1 MTNNASLY
9 RIAAVQMEP
18 KLGRLDAN
26 LEQILNWLEP
36 AAMAGAKLVVFP
48 ECALSGYGFSSRQ
61 EGLDHAVA
69 LDSAAVRRVVAACER
84 HQCFCI
90 FGLLERDGDRLFNA
104 CALVGPEGVVGS
116 YRKVH
121 LPFLGIDMFVDPG
134 DRPFAVHDAGGLKV
148 GMHICYDGGFP
159 ETARVLALLGAD
171 LLVLPTNWPTH
182 SECAADH
189 MIPTRAME
197 NTVYVMAVNR
207 VGEESGFRFIGR
219 SSIVDPSGRVLAKAG
234 SDGEEVIQAEIDPTV
249 ARRGFDTE
257 FGFQRLQVAW
267 LVVEKLLRESR
278 VLEMK
283 SFSCHKLKI
292 YSLFTTDKA

>member
-1 MTNNASLY
+1 MTNIASSY
-9 RIAAVQMEP
+9 RVAAVQMEP

-61 EGLDHAVA
+61 EGLDHAVS
-69 LDSAAVRRVVAACER
+69 LDSAPVRKVVAACER

-104 CALVGPEGVVGS
+104 CVLVGPSGVVGS

-159 ETARVLALLGAD
+159 ETARVLDAAGRRFARLADELADALRMRRRAHDPDPRDGKHRLCDGRQPGGRGERVSFYRAKLD
-171 LLVLPTNWPTH
+171 RR
-182 SECAADH
+182 SRRACA
-189 MIPTRAME
+189 
-197 NTVYVMAVNR
+197 
-207 VGEESGFRFIGR
+207 GQGR
-219 SSIVDPSGRVLAKAG
+219 GGCGGSPPGR
-234 SDGEEVIQAEIDPTV
+234 
-249 ARRGFDTE
+249 
-257 FGFQRLQVAW
+257 
-267 LVVEKLLRESR
+267 
-278 VLEMK
+278 
-283 SFSCHKLKI
+283 H
-292 YSLFTTDKA
+292 

>member
-1 MTNNASLY
+1 METKSATY
-9 RIAAVQMEP
+9 RVAGVQMEP

-48 ECALSGYGFSSRQ
+48 ECALSGYGFASREQ
-61 EGLDHAVA
+61 GLDHAVS
-69 LDSAAVRRVVAACER
+69 LDSAPVRKVVTACER
-84 HQCFCI
+84 HQCFCV

-104 CALVGPEGVVGS
+104 CVLTGPRGVVGS

-182 SECAADH
+182 SECAAEH

-197 NTVYVMAVNR
+197 NTVYVLAVNR

-219 SSIVDPSGRVLAKAG
+219 SSIVDPGGRVLAKAG
-234 SDGEEVIQAEIDPTV
+234 ADREEVLQVDIDPALARRKHLVRVPGRHEIDRIADRRPRFYDALV
-249 ARRGFDTE
+249 APNGRD
-257 FGFQRLQVAW
+257 
-267 LVVEKLLRESR
+267 
-278 VLEMK
+278 
-283 SFSCHKLKI
+283 
-292 YSLFTTDKA
+292 

>member
-1 MTNNASLY
+1 METKSATY
-9 RIAAVQMEP
+9 RVAGVQMEP

-48 ECALSGYGFSSRQ
+48 ECALSGYGFASREQ
-61 EGLDHAVA
+61 GLDHAVS
-69 LDSAAVRRVVAACER
+69 LDSAPVHKVVTACER
-84 HQCFCI
+84 HQCFCV

-104 CALVGPEGVVGS
+104 CVLTGPRGVVGS

-182 SECAADH
+182 SECAAEH

-197 NTVYVMAVNR
+197 NTVYVLAVNR

-219 SSIVDPSGRVLAKAG
+219 SSIVDPGGRVLAKAG
-234 SDGEEVIQAEIDPTV
+234 ADREEVLQVDIDPALARRKHLVRVPGRHEIDRIADRRPRFYDALV
-249 ARRGFDTE
+249 APNGRD
-257 FGFQRLQVAW
+257 
-267 LVVEKLLRESR
+267 
-278 VLEMK
+278 
-283 SFSCHKLKI
+283 
-292 YSLFTTDKA
+292 

>member
-1 MTNNASLY
+1 METNSAAY
-9 RIAAVQMEP
+9 RVAAVQMEP

-48 ECALSGYGFSSRQ
+48 ECALSGYGFSSREQ
-61 EGLDHAVA
+61 GLGHAVS
-69 LDSAAVRRVVAACER
+69 LDSAPVSKVVAACER

-104 CALVGPEGVVGS
+104 CVLTGPDGVVGS

-134 DRPFAVHDAGGLKV
+134 DRPFAVHDAGGSKSACISV
-148 GMHICYDGGFP
+148 MTVAFP
-159 ETARVLALLGAD
+159 RPARVLTLLGAD

-182 SECAADH
+182 SECAAEH

-197 NTVYVMAVNR
+197 NTVYMMAVNR

-219 SSIVDPSGRVLAKAG
+219 SSIVEPSGRVLARAG
-234 SDGEEVIQAEIDPTV
+234 HDAEEVLQADIDPTLAAETPG
-249 ARRGFDTE
+249 ARAGPARDRSDRRSPAT
-257 FGFQRLQVAW
+257 
-267 LVVEKLLRESR
+267 LLRR
-278 VLEMK
+278 VG
-283 SFSCHKLKI
+283 C
-292 YSLFTTDKA
+292 AQRA